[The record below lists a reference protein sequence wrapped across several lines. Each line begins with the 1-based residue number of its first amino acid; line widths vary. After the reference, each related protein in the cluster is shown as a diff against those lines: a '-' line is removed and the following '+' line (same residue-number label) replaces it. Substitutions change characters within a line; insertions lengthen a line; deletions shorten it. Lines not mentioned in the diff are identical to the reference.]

1 MNLEERYSRRPDRL
15 YPNFRAMFDALCAEH
30 AARPALRMGTPGEAG
45 YRAWSYAEL
54 KRDADA
60 AARWLVARGIG
71 DGARAAIIGENSPE
85 WCLAYIAAALAGAV
99 IVPLDAS
106 LDAEGAA
113 ALAEAASVK
122 ALFYAPSQE
131 AKAER
136 VRAALPQVTLVRFD
150 GPRDDGTAAAGAAG
164 RFSWSRVASAGESV
178 AGDAADALPLPD
190 PARPED
196 PAVIIFTSGT
206 TGVSK
211 GIVLSH
217 GGVIANVNA
226 ALQALF
232 VDERDVFIAI
242 LPLHHTY
249 AATCTFLAPLVAGGL
264 IVFPE
269 KLIPTVI
276 LRRVREARVSVLI
289 GVPLLF
295 DKIKKGMRSEL
306 AKLPRPAS
314 ALVGGL
320 IGMCSAFAGAG
331 LPVGR
336 FALSFLRK
344 KAGIASV
351 RLAVSGGG
359 PLAWD
364 TASFYEAIGLNLVQ
378 GYGMSENGP
387 LISVNLPDYK
397 DNKSAGL
404 PVKRTEL
411 RVAEAGPDG
420 IGEIQVKSPSIMLG
434 YLDRPDATAEAMT
447 EDGWLRTGDLGYLDA
462 RGFLFITG
470 RSKNLIVTEGGKN
483 VYPEEI
489 ELRFEGSPWVREVL
503 VVGRREAGRMAGE
516 EIVAVCVPDW
526 ERIAAELPGAD
537 PKAAAEG
544 LVRDEVR
551 RVNRTLPPHMKVEDF
566 VIRDEEFEKT
576 SSRKIKRFLYKCYA
590 EREGSR

>member
-15 YPNFRAMFDALCAEH
+15 YPDFRAMFDALCEEH
-30 AARPALRMGTPGEAG
+30 AARPAFRMGSPGEADF
-45 YRAWSYAEL
+45 RTWTYAEL
-54 KRDADA
+54 RRDAGA
-60 AARWLVARGIG
+60 AARGLLRRGAG
-71 DGARAAIIGENSPE
+71 AGARVAIIGENSPE
-85 WCLAYIAAALAGAV
+85 WCLSYIAAALAGAV

-113 ALAEAASVK
+113 ALAEAAAVK

-136 VRAALPQVTLVRFD
+136 VRARLPGVALIRFD
-150 GPRDDGTAAAGAAG
+150 GLREADAVHGPGEGADGL
-164 RFSWSRVASAGESV
+164 SASASS
-178 AGDAADALPLPD
+178 
-190 PARPED
+190 RPED

-217 GGVIANVNA
+217 RGVIANVNA

-232 VDERDVFIAI
+232 VDERDVFVAI

-276 LRRVREARVSVLI
+276 LKRVREARVSVLI

-295 DKIKKGMRSEL
+295 DKIKQGMRSEL
-306 AKLPRPAS
+306 AKLPSPAK
-314 ALVGGL
+314 AVVNGL
-320 IGMCSAFAGAG
+320 IGLCGAGAG
-331 LPVGR
+331 AGVPLGR
-336 FALSFLRK
+336 PLLRFLRK

-364 TASFYEAIGLNLVQ
+364 TAAFYEAVGVNLVQ

-387 LISVNLPDYK
+387 LISVNLPERK
-397 DNKSAGL
+397 DNRSAGL
-404 PVKRTEL
+404 PVKHTEL
-411 RVAEAGPDG
+411 RIAEAGPDG
-420 IGEIQVKSPSIMLG
+420 VGEIQVRSPSVMLG
-434 YLDRPDATAEAMT
+434 YLDRPDATAEVMT
-447 EDGWLRTGDLGYLDA
+447 EDGWLRTGDLGFIDR

-526 ERIAAELPGAD
+526 ERIAAERPEAD

-551 RVNRTLPPHMKVEDF
+551 RVNRSLPPHMKVEDF
-566 VIRDEEFEKT
+566 VIRAEEFEKT
-576 SSRKIKRFLYKCYA
+576 SSRKIKRFLYKDYA
-590 EREGSR
+590 VREASR

>member
-1 MNLEERYSRRPDRL
+1 
-15 YPNFRAMFDALCAEH
+15 MFDAICAEH
-30 AARPALRMGTPGEAG
+30 APRPALRMGSPGEAAFRSWT
-45 YRAWSYAEL
+45 YADIRRDSY
-54 KRDADA
+54 A
-60 AARWLVARGIG
+60 AARWLFGRGIG
-71 DGARAAIIGENSPE
+71 PGSRVALIGENSPE
-85 WCLAYIAAALAGAV
+85 WCLAYIAAAVVGAV

-106 LDAEGAA
+106 MDAEGAA
-113 ALAEAASVK
+113 GLAEAASIE
-122 ALFYAPSQE
+122 ALFYAASQE

-136 VRAALPQVTLVRFD
+136 VRSALPRVALVRFD
-150 GPRDDGTAAAGAAG
+150 EAGAAG
-164 RFSWSRVASAGESV
+164 PGASAGGGGYSWADVVSV
-178 AGDAADALPLPD
+178 GAASGGFADGLPPPD
-190 PARPED
+190 STRPED
-196 PAVIIFTSGT
+196 PAVVIFTSGT

-226 ALQALF
+226 SLQALF

-276 LRRVREARVSVLI
+276 LRRVREAGVSVLI

-295 DKIKKGMRSEL
+295 DKIKQGMRSEL
-306 AKLPRPAS
+306 AKLPPPAS
-314 ALVGGL
+314 AIVGVIVRLCG
-320 IGMCSAFAGAG
+320 AFAGFG
-331 LPVGR
+331 VPLGR
-336 FALSFLRK
+336 LLLGFLRRR
-344 KAGIASV
+344 AGVASV

-387 LISVNLPDYK
+387 LISVNLPEYK

-404 PVKRTEL
+404 PVKHTEL
-411 RVAEAGPDG
+411 RIAEAGPDG
-420 IGEIQVKSPSIMLG
+420 IGEIQVRSPSVMLG

-447 EDGWLRTGDLGYLDA
+447 EDGWLRTGDLGYADA

-470 RSKNLIVTEGGKN
+470 RSKNLIVTDGGKN

-489 ELRFEGSPWVREVL
+489 ELRFEGSPWVREAL
-503 VVGRREAGRMAGE
+503 VVGRREPGRLAGE

-537 PKAAAEG
+537 PKAEAER

-551 RVNRTLPPHMKVEDF
+551 RVNRSLPPHMKVEDF
-566 VIRDEEFEKT
+566 VIRGEEFEKT
-576 SSRKIKRFLYKCYA
+576 SSRKIKRFLYKGYA
-590 EREGSR
+590 EREASR

>member
-30 AARPALRMGTPGEAG
+30 AARPALRMGAPGEAG

-54 KRDADA
+54 KRDAYA
-60 AARWLVARGIG
+60 AARWLVARGG
-71 DGARAAIIGENSPE
+71 GYGARVAIIGENSPE
-85 WCLAYIAAALAGAV
+85 WCLAYIAAAVAGAV

-106 LDAEGAA
+106 LDAEGAT
-113 ALAEAASVK
+113 ALAEAAAIRV
-122 ALFYAPSQE
+122 LFYAPSQD

-136 VRAALPQVTLVRFD
+136 IRAGLPGLALVRFD
-150 GPRDDGTAAAGAAG
+150 EAPDGGAAASEAAG
-164 RFSWSRVASAGESV
+164 RFSWARVASAD
-178 AGDAADALPLPD
+178 AGADGDGTAAPP
-190 PARPED
+190 PGPSRPED

-206 TGVSK
+206 TGLSK

-295 DKIKKGMRSEL
+295 DKIKQGIRSEL
-306 AKLPRPAS
+306 AKSPPPAS

-320 IGMCSAFAGAG
+320 IGMCGAFAGVG

-344 KAGIASV
+344 KAGIDSL

-387 LISVNLPDYK
+387 LISVNLPEYK

-411 RVAEAGPDG
+411 RIAEAGPDG
-420 IGEIQVKSPSIMLG
+420 IGEIQARSPSIMLG

-447 EDGWLRTGDLGYLDA
+447 EDGWLRTGDLGYLDS

-551 RVNRTLPPHMKVEDF
+551 RVNRSLPPHMKVGDF
-566 VIRDEEFEKT
+566 VVRDGEFEKT
-576 SSRKIKRFLYKCYA
+576 SSRKIKRFLYRSYA
-590 EREGSR
+590 EREASR